1 MEYIRLLMRKTRQFI
16 GTAVSV
22 NIFSMK
28 ILIECTVFLSPCG
41 DGTAISMSSSK
52 PWINPQGF
60 ILGPPALLNRSY
72 RIFCEKIKDFSRTFQ
87 GLKSFFRG
95 LLFPSNMKQKPR

>member
-1 MEYIRLLMRKTRQFI
+1 MRKTRQFI

-22 NIFSMK
+22 NILSIK
-28 ILIECTVFLSPCG
+28 ILIECTVFLSPCE

-72 RIFCEKIKDFSRTFQ
+72 RIFGGKNKDFSRTFQ
-87 GLKSFFRG
+87 GLESFFEDFF
-95 LLFPSNMKQKPR
+95 FPVT